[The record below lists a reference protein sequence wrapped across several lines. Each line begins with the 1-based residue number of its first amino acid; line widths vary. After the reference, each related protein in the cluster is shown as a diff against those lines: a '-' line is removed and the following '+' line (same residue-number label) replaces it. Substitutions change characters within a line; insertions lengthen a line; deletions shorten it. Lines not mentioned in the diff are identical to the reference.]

1 MYNTDTLKKL
11 RKENNFT
18 IYEMANKLGIS
29 SSYYSQIENKKRRLY
44 YDFAIKIAAIFNKK
58 PDDIF
63 LWNVK
68 LLYNFIK

>member
-18 IYEMANKLGIS
+18 IYEMASKLGIS

-63 LWNVK
+63 L
-68 LLYNFIK
+68 

>member
-1 MYNTDTLKKL
+1 MYNTDTLKRL

-18 IYEMANKLGIS
+18 IYEMASKLGIS

-58 PDDIF
+58 TDDIF
-63 LWNVK
+63 L
-68 LLYNFIK
+68 

>member
-68 LLYNFIK
+68 LLDNFIK

>member
-44 YDFAIKIAAIFNKK
+44 YDLAVKIAAIFNKK

-63 LWNVK
+63 L
-68 LLYNFIK
+68 

>member
-63 LWNVK
+63 LWDVK